1 MPVSLDL
8 NKLDEKIILNDHA
21 IYPELGQIAF
31 KKLKE
36 LGIPNKKHEHWRY
49 TDISEPIKLLE
60 KSLSPNNQ
68 KSSEEKVNKD
78 CKPGNIDAHWLN
90 INGIDFGEN
99 KTIEIE
105 GNPIQINCLNEEQA
119 IEELKINDPLGC
131 LNALLAQ
138 KIIKITIPEDS
149 VFESPIGISC
159 VELPY
164 SQKYC
169 SNLRFIIDIKKNSK
183 VSFIGFYESSS
194 NESHFSNIV
203 MQINLAENSD
213 TEYLKI
219 QNLGETHNLIDRSII
234 DLGPGSRINY
244 TTVDIG
250 SKLSRTDIEV
260 NLNNEKSSAVIN
272 GVYLCEKNQHID
284 NHIWSNHI
292 SQSTSSTQNFYG
304 IIGEK
309 GHCVF
314 NGKALIK
321 EKAFDTEANQY
332 NHNILLDDS
341 ASVDTKPEL
350 EIYNDSVKCSHG
362 CTIGQLDEDAIFYMK
377 SRGIDSKTAKSLL
390 ISAFVKNILS
400 KINTEVPREY
410 LDALITSKLER
421 L

>member
-8 NKLDEKIILNDHA
+8 NNLDRKILNNDQA
-21 IYPELGQIAF
+21 IYPELGQIAL

-36 LGIPNKKHEHWRY
+36 LGIPDKKHEHWRY
-49 TDISEPIKLLE
+49 TDISEPIQLLE

-68 KSSEEKVNKD
+68 KSSKKKTDRNHN
-78 CKPGNIDAHWLN
+78 PGNIDAHWLN
-90 INGIDFGEN
+90 ISDIDFGKN

-105 GNPIQINCLNEEQA
+105 GYSVQIKCLNEKQA
-119 IEELKINDPLGC
+119 IKELKINDPLGC
-131 LNALLAQ
+131 LNALLTQ

-149 VFESPIGISC
+149 VIEAPIGISC
-159 VELPY
+159 VEPTY
-164 SQKYC
+164 SHKYC
-169 SNLRFIIDIKKNSK
+169 SNFRFIIDIKKNSK
-183 VSFIGFYESSS
+183 VSFISFYESNS

-203 MQINLAENSD
+203 MQINLAKNTE

-219 QNLGETHNLIDRSII
+219 QNLSETHNLIDRSII
-234 DLGPGSRINY
+234 DLGTDSQINY

-250 SKLSRTDIEV
+250 SKLSRTDVEV

-321 EKAFDTEANQY
+321 ENAFETEANQY

-400 KINTEVPREY
+400 KINTEAPREY

>member
-1 MPVSLDL
+1 MSASLDL
-8 NKLDEKIILNDHA
+8 NNLDKKIIVNDLNN
-21 IYPELGQIAF
+21 YPELGKIAL

-36 LGIPNKKHEHWRY
+36 LGIPNKKHEHWKY
-49 TDISEPIKLLE
+49 TDISEPMQLLE
-60 KSLSPNNQ
+60 KSLNTNYQKLSEVKTYKDNN
-68 KSSEEKVNKD
+68 
-78 CKPGNIDAHWLN
+78 PGGIDAHWLN
-90 INGIDFGEN
+90 INGIHFDKGEI
-99 KTIEIE
+99 IEIE
-105 GNPIQINCLNEEQA
+105 GNPIRINCLNEEQA
-119 IEELKINDPLGC
+119 IKELKITDPLCC
-131 LNALLAQ
+131 LNAILAE

-149 VFESPIGISC
+149 VFKSPLGISYI
-159 VELPY
+159 EHSH
-164 SQKYC
+164 SQKYS

-183 VSFIGFYESSS
+183 VSFIGFYGSCL

-203 MQINLAENSD
+203 TQINLAENSD

-219 QNLGETHNLIDRSII
+219 QNLDETHNLIDRSII
-234 DLGPGSRINY
+234 DLGPSSKINY

-250 SKLSRTDIEV
+250 SKLSRTDVEV
-260 NLNNEKSSAVIN
+260 NLSNEKSSAVIN

-292 SQSTSSTQNFYG
+292 SQSTSSTQCFYG

-400 KINTEVPREY
+400 KINTEAPREY
-410 LDALITSKLER
+410 LDELITSKLER